1 MNVEISRKQFL
12 RGKFRE
18 RARGTTHV
26 SASEQS
32 EELARTD
39 GRAVGIQINSLCL
52 SVSGTTCRLCE
63 DECDRRAIDF
73 NLMTAGRSVPIIN
86 DDDCNGCQDC
96 ASVCPVDA
104 IHPVYAP
111 IPDKETLT

>member
-12 RGKFRE
+12 RGKFRKKAPSGAE
-18 RARGTTHV
+18 VGGDN
-26 SASEQS
+26 SP
-32 EELARTD
+32 
-39 GRAVGIQINSLCL
+39 AVGIQINSLCL

-73 NLMTAGRSVPIIN
+73 RLMTAGRSLPMIN

-111 IPDKETLT
+111 IPDKEILT

>member
-1 MNVEISRKQFL
+1 MSVEISRKQFL

-18 RARGTTHV
+18 MAPSGAQVAV
-26 SASEQS
+26 SDISPAS
-32 EELARTD
+32 
-39 GRAVGIQINSLCL
+39 IHINSLCL
-52 SVSGTTCRLCE
+52 SVAGTTCRLCE
-63 DECDRRAIDF
+63 DECERQAIDF
-73 NLMTAGRSVPIIN
+73 KLMTAGRSLPMVN

-111 IPDKETLT
+111 IPDKEPMT